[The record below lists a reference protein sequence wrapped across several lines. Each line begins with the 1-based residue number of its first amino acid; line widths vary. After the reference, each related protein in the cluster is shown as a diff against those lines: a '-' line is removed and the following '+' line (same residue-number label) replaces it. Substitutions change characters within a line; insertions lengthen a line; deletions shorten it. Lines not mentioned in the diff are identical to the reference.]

1 MFIKVVTVGF
11 HMLPASINPQQGVAA
26 QTASQEL
33 QISRDDCEVQET
45 RLLGVPGAPPSATF
59 LLANTVLS
67 SLYFLAN
74 RS

>member
-11 HMLPASINPQQGVAA
+11 RMLPASINPQQGVAA

-33 QISRDDCEVQET
+33 QISRGDCEENLGV
-45 RLLGVPGAPPSATF
+45 LGVPGAPPSATL

-67 SLYFLAN
+67 FLYFLAN